1 MKLCVVLLAAGESR
15 RFGREN
21 KLLALYHGRPM
32 IVHALETLGRLP
44 CVRRMAVVSDAQ
56 VDALAKEAGFQ
67 TVLNGEVEQGISHSI
82 HLGVKNA
89 GDADAVL
96 LCAADLPKLSRES
109 LERLLHAFEQTG
121 AKAACLADGEIRG
134 NPAVFSAACFD
145 ELLGLT
151 GDRGAKRILMK
162 EKAVRVPCV
171 LSEEL
176 SDADTPQALCR
187 LEKEIG
193 QKEK

>member
-1 MKLCVVLLAAGESR
+1 MKLCVVLLAAGESK

-32 IVHALETLGRLP
+32 IAKALETLESLP
-44 CVRRMAVVSDAQ
+44 CARRMAVVSDAQ
-56 VDALAKEAGFQ
+56 IDALAKEAGFQ
-67 TVLNGEVEQGISHSI
+67 TVLNGEVEQGMSHSI

-121 AKAACLADGEIRG
+121 AKAACLADGEIWG
-134 NPAVFSAACFD
+134 NPAVFSAACLD

-151 GDRGAKRILMK
+151 GDRGAKCILMK

-171 LSEEL
+171 SPGEL

-187 LEKEIG
+187 LEKEAE
-193 QKEK
+193 QKTE

>member
-32 IVHALETLGRLP
+32 IAKALETLGSLP
-44 CVRRMAVVSDAQ
+44 CARKIAVVSDAQ

-67 TVLNGEVEQGISHSI
+67 TVLNSEVEQGMSHSI

-96 LCAADLPKLSRES
+96 LCAADLPKLSRE
-109 LERLLHAFEQTG
+109 
-121 AKAACLADGEIRG
+121 
-134 NPAVFSAACFD
+134 
-145 ELLGLT
+145 
-151 GDRGAKRILMK
+151 
-162 EKAVRVPCV
+162 
-171 LSEEL
+171 
-176 SDADTPQALCR
+176 
-187 LEKEIG
+187 
-193 QKEK
+193 

>member
-1 MKLCVVLLAAGESR
+1 MKLGVVLLAAGKSR

-32 IVHALETLGRLP
+32 IAHALETLGRLP
-44 CVRRMAVVSDAQ
+44 CARRIAVVSDER

-67 TVLNGEVEQGISHSI
+67 TVLNDEVERGLSHSI

-96 LCAADLPKLSRES
+96 LY
-109 LERLLHAFEQTG
+109 AFEQTG
-121 AKAACLADGEIRG
+121 ARAACLTDGEIWG

-145 ELLGLT
+145 ELLELT
-151 GDRGAKRILMK
+151 GDRGAKCILMK

-171 LSEEL
+171 LSGEL
-176 SDADTPQALCR
+176 SDADTPQALCC

-193 QKEK
+193 QKTE